1 MALAPLLD
9 AEPAVSA
16 VLAHDVR
23 DLGQMLSA
31 LIAGAPLL
39 SAPRPDGRAW
49 LTLRA
54 VQVLAPRHRASALLE
69 SAKRNRMTM
78 GQALL

>member
-1 MALAPLLD
+1 MVPLLD
-9 AEPAVSA
+9 PEPAVSA

-23 DLGQMLSA
+23 NLGQMLSV

-39 SAPRPDGRAW
+39 PAPRLHGPGW